1 MSRMRKLAL
10 LQWVGIFVAPFA
22 WVGQHLVGQAV
33 GQISCSVANGRWGV
47 SNDAW
52 QIGLMVAAGLLII
65 GSEAAAVV
73 VYRGTRESDYQ
84 SPPPLGRLQL
94 FAIAA
99 MATNFILLVI
109 VLLDGIASIVDPS
122 CRQS

>member
-1 MSRMRKLAL
+1 MSRMRKLAV

-33 GQISCSVANGRWGV
+33 GQISCSVANGQWGV
-47 SNDAW
+47 SNDTW
-52 QIGLMVAAGLLII
+52 QIALMITAVLLIVA
-65 GSEAAAVV
+65 SEAAAVA
-73 VYRGTRESDYQ
+73 VYLGTRQADYQ
-84 SPPPLGRLQL
+84 SPPPMGRLQL

-99 MATNFILLVI
+99 MAANLIFLVI
-109 VLLDGIASIVDPS
+109 VVLDGIASVVDVS

>member
-22 WVGQHLVGQAV
+22 WVGQHLIGQAV
-33 GQISCSVANGRWGV
+33 AQISCSVANGPWGV

-52 QIGLMVAAGLLII
+52 QVGLMVGAGLLILA
-65 GSEAAAVV
+65 SEAAAVV

-94 FAIAA
+94 FSIAA
-99 MATNFILLVI
+99 MSTNLLFLVI
-109 VLLDGIASIVDPS
+109 VLLDGIASIVDVS